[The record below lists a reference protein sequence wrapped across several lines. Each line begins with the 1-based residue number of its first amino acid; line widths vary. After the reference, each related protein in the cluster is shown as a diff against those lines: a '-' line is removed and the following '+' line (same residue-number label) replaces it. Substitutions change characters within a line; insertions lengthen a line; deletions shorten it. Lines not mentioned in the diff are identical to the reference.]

1 MGSLGIGDLLLEL
14 SVSVAFGRSNGPQSR
29 HVGLGGLV
37 ACLIAPPPESRQK
50 RGCEG

>member
-1 MGSLGIGDLLLEL
+1 MGRLGIGDLLLEFA
-14 SVSVAFGRSNGPQSR
+14 VSVAFSRSNRPQSR

-37 ACLIAPPPESRQK
+37 ACLVAPPPESRQK

>member
-14 SVSVAFGRSNGPQSR
+14 SVSVALGRSNCAQSG

-37 ACLIAPPPESRQK
+37 ACLVAPPPESRQE